1 MRGIKRSFCLTSVWR
16 LSVAYIG
23 NNSRTESPK
32 KTKIGTQVAHVT
44 RDSEPLSRSEGQ
56 RSRSQGQRHI
66 VEASRLY
73 SLFIFT
79 SRDHHSPHSQSIGTF
94 KRKPRLLR
102 LSPVVRAGTWQ
113 IPPHPALQPAAL
125 NTETPY
131 VLRSLRTLRGDRTF
145 HLSADGVRLQSD
157 GGGGNLCSLQITNL
171 RDDVSAE
178 ISIYLLKS
186 YVVSVC
192 TTEYPRNAPRG
203 ERKMGSGVRPFEGG
217 RGPILPTPN
226 VFYINPTGQWIFLL
240 RIISQKWRLY
250 TGGHCKSARCNNVVL
265 ICSQYCVRSS

>member
-32 KTKIGTQVAHVT
+32 KTKYWHTGSPRHTWLGTTFKVRRSKVKVT
-44 RDSEPLSRSEGQ
+44 GA
-56 RSRSQGQRHI
+56 
-66 VEASRLY
+66 EAYCGGLPPTA

-102 LSPVVRAGTWQ
+102 LSPVVRVGTWQ

-145 HLSADGVRLQSD
+145 HL
-157 GGGGNLCSLQITNL
+157 
-171 RDDVSAE
+171 
-178 ISIYLLKS
+178 
-186 YVVSVC
+186 
-192 TTEYPRNAPRG
+192 
-203 ERKMGSGVRPFEGG
+203 
-217 RGPILPTPN
+217 
-226 VFYINPTGQWIFLL
+226 
-240 RIISQKWRLY
+240 
-250 TGGHCKSARCNNVVL
+250 
-265 ICSQYCVRSS
+265 